1 MDTVI
6 SILEFVFAISVL
18 IILHELG
25 HFAASRFFKIPVDE
39 FGLGFPPRAL
49 GLWRRQGWI
58 RIGQTKVI
66 TPSGRRILRDIEPD
80 TWVEALAERSEEGTL
95 RLKKIRDLN
104 IETELLVASQKETE
118 EGVLIRG
125 QVTESEMG
133 MLYSL
138 NWLPFGGFV
147 RIRGE
152 GDPDVKGGIAA
163 ANPWVRIAIYLAG
176 PITNLLIGALLYTF
190 IAAQIG
196 TPVGVVVAGVSEDS
210 PAQEVGMLPGDVIE
224 TVNGQE
230 IVTSEDVRRIIYANL
245 GVPIDMTLL
254 RDGETVAVSLV
265 PRDPPPQDGAIG
277 ILMGPLYEPV
287 SLVQALPMGVRMV
300 YEQIAM
306 FVTLPAALVQGSI
319 SPEMARPVGYKGMFD
334 MYQYMSEEPS
344 GVPSSSV
351 NLNAIGFFAM
361 ISVSLGFINLLPI
374 PALDGGR
381 ILFVL
386 PEIVL
391 RRPIPIKWQNA
402 VNFVFFVGLIA
413 LFLYINVMD
422 FVNPVQFP

>member
-1 MDTVI
+1 
-6 SILEFVFAISVL
+6 
-18 IILHELG
+18 
-25 HFAASRFFKIPVDE
+25 
-39 FGLGFPPRAL
+39 
-49 GLWRRQGWI
+49 
-58 RIGQTKVI
+58 
-66 TPSGRRILRDIEPD
+66 
-80 TWVEALAERSEEGTL
+80 
-95 RLKKIRDLN
+95 
-104 IETELLVASQKETE
+104 
-118 EGVLIRG
+118 
-125 QVTESEMG
+125 
-133 MLYSL
+133 L

-391 RRPIPIKWQNA
+391 GRPIPIKWQNM

>member
-1 MDTVI
+1 MT
-6 SILEFVFAISVL
+6 A
-18 IILHELG
+18 
-25 HFAASRFFKIPVDE
+25 
-39 FGLGFPPRAL
+39 
-49 GLWRRQGWI
+49 
-58 RIGQTKVI
+58 
-66 TPSGRRILRDIEPD
+66 
-80 TWVEALAERSEEGTL
+80 L
-95 RLKKIRDLN
+95 RLSLARLP
-104 IETELLVASQKETE
+104 ELESLLGGGTAELLGEIGGEIDPLSELHDLLERAVREDAPLALR
-118 EGVLIRG
+118 EGGLIR
-125 QVTESEMG
+125 
-133 MLYSL
+133 
-138 NWLPFGGFV
+138 
-147 RIRGE
+147 E
-152 GDPDVKGGIAA
+152 GYHPELDE
-163 ANPWVRIAIYLAG
+163 
-176 PITNLLIGALLYTF
+176 LL
-190 IAAQIG
+190 
-196 TPVGVVVAGVSEDS
+196 
-210 PAQEVGMLPGDVIE
+210 
-224 TVNGQE
+224 
-230 IVTSEDVRRIIYANL
+230 
-245 GVPIDMTLL
+245 TLL

-344 GVPSSSV
+344 SVPSSSV

-391 RRPIPIKWQNA
+391 GRPIPIKWQNM